1 MMLATLPVELNQ
13 ATDVVTIVG
22 SVATV
27 MRSGVLLWR
36 GDLLP
41 ISIQLTGML
50 FASQLHSNRL
60 VWEGPMP
67 IGTQL
72 TPTKVVRDDA
82 AGVIR
87 FTFSNGVEREL
98 NITQME
104 GIANSFDGEDA
115 FLENLAIAIAF
126 RNSPDGSNV
135 TTIVGA
141 SLSCNLLSDQKV
153 IYTPPVS

>member
-1 MMLATLPVELNQ
+1 
-13 ATDVVTIVG
+13 
-22 SVATV
+22 
-27 MRSGVLLWR
+27 
-36 GDLLP
+36 
-41 ISIQLTGML
+41 
-50 FASQLHSNRL
+50 
-60 VWEGPMP
+60 MP

-72 TPTKVVRDDA
+72 TQTKVVRDDA